1 MKKKKRNHRQVHG
14 VSINNSM
21 GLRVGGVVVPYW
33 PSYYGGM
40 GYYGNTTNITH
51 EGASNA
57 NNSDAAS
64 NAGGGEGASLSY

>member
-1 MKKKKRNHRQVHG
+1 
-14 VSINNSM
+14 M
-21 GLRVGGVVVPYW
+21 GLSVGGVVVPYW

-64 NAGGGEGASLSY
+64 NAGDGSGGALSA